1 MTMRMNN
8 ATRSLVILV
17 LLLFAIRPSM
27 HGQTTTT
34 NTDCTINGNTA
45 NCTSTSTD
53 DSAQRQAQAAAQAE
67 KDRQAEELGKSVGNA
82 TGGLIGLAMRKHA
95 IAKQYK
101 AYCNQHPGEP
111 WARRD
116 AKGSVLDQGTCPG
129 TLVVTKQELIEAHNA
144 SFRAEKVVGYAE
156 SSGDT
161 FTIHSERAS
170 EMRFHMLLANQ
181 QLMGRYRAAGVKTIV
196 YTNDSDQRFTYDLVA
211 DHLVTPDAPVAA
223 APTPSAT
230 TEEESLGNAGPS
242 DTATKAAASNIP
254 QSAPAALAPAT
265 ATATADTTKHCVT
278 DKSGH
283 TVCLDQH

>member
-1 MTMRMNN
+1 MTMSN
-8 ATRSLVILV
+8 ATRRVAMLAILT
-17 LLLFAIRPSM
+17 FALRHSM

-53 DSAQRQAQAAAQAE
+53 DSAQRQARAAAQAE
-67 KDRQAEELGKSVGNA
+67 QDKANEQAGAAVGNA
-82 TGGLIGLAMRKHA
+82 MGGLVGAAMRKHA

-116 AKGSVLDQGTCPG
+116 AKGTVLDQGTCPG
-129 TLVVTKQELIEAHNA
+129 TLVVTKGELVEAHNA

-170 EMRFHMLLANQ
+170 DMRFHMLLANQ
-181 QLMGRYRAAGVKTIV
+181 QIMGRYRAAGIKTIV
-196 YTNDSDQRFTYDLVA
+196 YTNDSDQRFTYDVVA
-211 DHLVTPDAPVAA
+211 DHVVTPDVPAV
-223 APTPSAT
+223 APTT
-230 TEEESLGNAGPS
+230 TPVV
-242 DTATKAAASNIP
+242 
-254 QSAPAALAPAT
+254 APAT
-265 ATATADTTKHCVT
+265 A
-278 DKSGH
+278 
-283 TVCLDQH
+283 QH

>member
-1 MTMRMNN
+1 MY
-8 ATRSLVILV
+8 
-17 LLLFAIRPSM
+17 
-27 HGQTTTT
+27 GQTTTT
-34 NTDCTINGNTA
+34 DTNCTINGNTA

-53 DSAQRQAQAAAQAE
+53 DSAQRQARAAAQAE
-67 KDRQAEELGKSVGNA
+67 QDKANEQAGAAVGNA
-82 TGGLIGLAMRKHA
+82 MGGLVGAAMRKHA

-116 AKGSVLDQGTCPG
+116 AKGTVLDQGTCPG
-129 TLVVTKQELIEAHNA
+129 TLVVTKEELIEAHNA

-170 EMRFHMLLANQ
+170 DMRFHMLLANQ
-181 QLMGRYRAAGVKTIV
+181 QVMGRYRAAGIKTIV
-196 YTNDSDQRFTYDLVA
+196 YTNDSDQRFKYDLVA
-211 DHLVTPDAPVAA
+211 DHVVTPDASVAPTATPAVALA
-223 APTPSAT
+223 ATPSAT
-230 TEEESLGNAGPS
+230 TEEESSGNAGPS